1 MILSVFPV
9 VPIFPVIRE
18 FVFEIE
24 EIFAEVP
31 KILEA
36 FKDNEKT
43 FPATYKE
50 VPEGLVVPIPKNEF

>member
-9 VPIFPVIRE
+9 VPIFAID
-18 FVFEIE
+18 IDGTDKTDT
-24 EIFAEVP
+24 FAEVP

-50 VPEGLVVPIPKNEF
+50 VPEGLVVPIPT